1 MKETLYREYKQNLE
15 WFQSIGKKFFT
26 IVPKNS
32 FKSIMLILI
41 SEVSFLIAFLVPIK
55 ILMLMGGNSLNKYF
69 LVYIENYGYDIVVL
83 LLSFLSIL
91 FYIIHLYCEKYI
103 KKISYE
109 SSSLLLEKSAKINI
123 YENQSE
129 IAFNLYGRFI
139 KTLSSLIYVV
149 LSFIVLFIIYQYIF
163 KILLFLPLVYML
175 IFYIVYSIQP
185 KLDIQKYINNIAS
198 LISGSSFLIIF
209 LFIII
214 DFLYY
219 TPPNLLIT
227 IITFILARQ
236 ISTQFSKI
244 LLNINY
250 LLKNRVILNTLFYHS
265 HKLNTTLVEDNN
277 EFLDILL
284 PKNRKN
290 WLRNIL
296 MEIDLEIQTF
306 KIIWKDNIL
315 VDVISFEVHSL
326 DDKQIIKN
334 KYFIKLYNKNKTK
347 FAKNEAMLLS
357 YSHNLPSMKILLS
370 TKVNNF
376 ICNIFMYRREIH
388 PKSTVLSSLEQKLKT
403 RLLITKLN
411 EECILQYQRSHQL
424 LYERLNDTFIKR
436 LKLVDN
442 GKYSEVI
449 ELFSNK
455 LDGIRIIL
463 EKLPLTIINPNINKN
478 FILVD
483 KSDKPILLDWS
494 NCTIEPMG
502 SGWLIDGKNLE
513 LLKKIIKINKLS
525 VSAENAVLSSIMY
538 QIDRLFKTQRYEQ
551 VLKMIYQNKS
561 IFEKIH

>member
-1 MKETLYREYKQNLE
+1 MKETLFREYKQNLE